1 MTLLNMNTKMKTL
14 ITAISLIFFI
24 QIGFAQDAEMITD
37 WIKAK
42 EVAKKENKR
51 ILIILTG
58 SEWCAPCKKMDK
70 NVIEKSEFQKYAKQN
85 LVLFL
90 IDLPGGGLIINS
102 KVYQEYEK
110 FKNAYQTTALPSLIL
125 TDYDGA
131 KISVLKGKLFSL
143 ENIMKQLKS
152 E

>member
-1 MTLLNMNTKMKTL
+1 MNTKMKTL
-14 ITAISLIFFI
+14 ITVISLIFII

-37 WIKAK
+37 WNKAK

-102 KVYQEYEK
+102 KVYQEYEN

-125 TDYDGA
+125 TDYDGS
-131 KISVLKGKLFSL
+131 KINVLKGKMFSF

>member
-102 KVYQEYEK
+102 KVYQEYEN

-125 TDYDGA
+125 TDYDGS
-131 KISVLKGKLFSL
+131 KINVLKGKMFSF

>member
-1 MTLLNMNTKMKTL
+1 MNTKMKTL

-58 SEWCAPCKKMDK
+58 SEWCAPCKKMDN

-102 KVYQEYEK
+102 KVYQEYEN

-125 TDYDGA
+125 TDYD
-131 KISVLKGKLFSL
+131 
-143 ENIMKQLKS
+143 
-152 E
+152 

>member
-102 KVYQEYEK
+102 KVYQEYEN

-125 TDYDGA
+125 TDYD
-131 KISVLKGKLFSL
+131 
-143 ENIMKQLKS
+143 
-152 E
+152 

>member
-1 MTLLNMNTKMKTL
+1 MNTKMKTL

-102 KVYQEYEK
+102 KVYQEYEN

-125 TDYDGA
+125 TDYDGS
-131 KISVLKGKLFSL
+131 KINVLKGKMFSF

>member
-1 MTLLNMNTKMKTL
+1 MNTKMKTL
-14 ITAISLIFFI
+14 ITAISLIFII

-102 KVYQEYEK
+102 KVYQEYEN

-125 TDYDGA
+125 TDYDGS
-131 KISVLKGKLFSL
+131 KINVLKGKMFSF

>member
-1 MTLLNMNTKMKTL
+1 
-14 ITAISLIFFI
+14 
-24 QIGFAQDAEMITD
+24 
-37 WIKAK
+37 
-42 EVAKKENKR
+42 
-51 ILIILTG
+51 
-58 SEWCAPCKKMDK
+58 MDK

-102 KVYQEYEK
+102 KVYQEYEN

-125 TDYDGA
+125 TDYDGS
-131 KISVLKGKLFSL
+131 KINVLKGKMFSF